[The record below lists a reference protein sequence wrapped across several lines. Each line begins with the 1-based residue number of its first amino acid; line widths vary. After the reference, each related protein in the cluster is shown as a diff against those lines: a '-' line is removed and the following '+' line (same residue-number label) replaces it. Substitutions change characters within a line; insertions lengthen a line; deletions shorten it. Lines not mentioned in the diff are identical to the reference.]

1 MTAQDKIDTVFLK
14 ETVAD
19 VVVKACSECAVAQPD
34 DPVGYVAGWL
44 EQFVKNDA
52 ILKKRAAEKTA
63 EAEEKAAEIEV
74 RPSAPR
80 DIVPFAFVLARVV
93 PDRVEAETGVGFFTA
108 REDPGRCPIRQSP
121 VALGRLV
128 DRTPEAPRRSYAS
141 DREPRTLSP
150 NLHHQAQKEAD
161 AKVLNEATRVAK
173 ALEHIASLDGDP
185 DILYKHAANY
195 ALKLATNG
203 GAGMRAYVADLEEA
217 EEDETLDKDN
227 SEEGEEE
234 DKKESAE
241 DDAEGEADAAE
252 GPAPISYENLFF
264 RYVACA
270 APKGDDQDWIVG
282 KKLERPDG
290 ISFALVDDEPQAPW
304 IDVANVM
311 TYEGKELELPS
322 EPGDPEESEEPK
334 RREKACFLGGVPR
347 AGAYFAAPITLATGE
362 VAGML
367 CLDTLRTSTGG
378 TGRPIAPEDKALARR
393 VAFAAARAMDA
404 AAAKRA
410 EILAAA
416 EEEQAEIVAR
426 IEAAKAPE
434 GGDEGGDKPDG
445 DADAADAT
453 PEEPDPELAP
463 EPKDGED
470 EGDAERRVALVTA
483 KNQLG
488 PAEALV
494 ARNQKIFE
502 TVRDLID
509 LVDDAALAE
518 MRSLPRAPKATW
530 RVIKAGLYAT
540 GHKRFEFETWALTRK
555 QIGPN
560 YNDELKAL
568 DPMDTERNE
577 KAWDGVDRCLKGITD
592 SAVLKESKVGALLFR
607 WFNAFKELSDAAVNV
622 KKIKEE
628 IDRCEEAIE
637 KAAEAKAEAEA
648 DAAAAAAAGETG
660 DTPEADE

>member
-93 PDRVEAETGVGFFTA
+93 PDRVEAETSVGFFTA

-227 SEEGEEE
+227 SEEEEEE

-410 EILAAA
+410 EISPPPRRNRQRSRRGSRPRRRRREAMRAATNLMA
-416 EEEQAEIVAR
+416 M
-426 IEAAKAPE
+426 P
-434 GGDEGGDKPDG
+434 
-445 DADAADAT
+445 T
-453 PEEPDPELAP
+453 
-463 EPKDGED
+463 
-470 EGDAERRVALVTA
+470 RRMRH
-483 KNQLG
+483 
-488 PAEALV
+488 P
-494 ARNQKIFE
+494 
-502 TVRDLID
+502 
-509 LVDDAALAE
+509 
-518 MRSLPRAPKATW
+518 RSLTRSWPPSRRMVRMRGTRSVASRSSPPRINSAPP
-530 RVIKAGLYAT
+530 RHSSRGIK
-540 GHKRFEFETWALTRK
+540 RSSR
-555 QIGPN
+555 
-560 YNDELKAL
+560 
-568 DPMDTERNE
+568 R
-577 KAWDGVDRCLKGITD
+577 
-592 SAVLKESKVGALLFR
+592 
-607 WFNAFKELSDAAVNV
+607 
-622 KKIKEE
+622 
-628 IDRCEEAIE
+628 
-637 KAAEAKAEAEA
+637 
-648 DAAAAAAAGETG
+648 
-660 DTPEADE
+660 